1 MIVRAA
7 RCRGILTSQS
17 RGKPGPR
24 AVALVG
30 SKKSKYPYSFW
41 PNIRPERTSPPT
53 RGTCSRLAPSD
64 ADTDPVRSLTLT
76 PAALSSALGRPSRLL
91 PTPHGRTRAARPA
104 APEQGAAGA
113 AAPCATARIQQ
124 GAGRRPQLQSGGLAF
139 TVLLLFVCSN
149 PTTASNLWYFPTANS
164 LIPNPNCLYL

>member
-1 MIVRAA
+1 MRAA

-30 SKKSKYPYSFW
+30 SKKSKYPFSFW

-64 ADTDPVRSLTLT
+64 ADTDPPRSIPHPYAGLEPSAQPSADHLGCSPAPYSPRSFSCSPADGNGTVRSRSSG
-76 PAALSSALGRPSRLL
+76 ALCHC
-91 PTPHGRTRAARPA
+91 PHP
-104 APEQGAAGA
+104 
-113 AAPCATARIQQ
+113 
-124 GAGRRPQLQSGGLAF
+124 AGRRPASAAPIRRSGLHCSTPVRLLQS
-139 TVLLLFVCSN
+139 N
-149 PTTASNLWYFPTANS
+149 YS
-164 LIPNPNCLYL
+164 L